1 MAAAKKL
8 EKPLLERSFSN
19 DIDKSHVT
27 DSKHGSHL
35 LKGLLTMY
43 KDGRYSDV
51 TLKIGEKR
59 KVQAHRVVLAS
70 FSPYFEALLGTNW
83 EDGKKDEIEILSLD
97 ESAVGDLI
105 EFAYS
110 GNIDIS
116 KDNVQTLLEA
126 ANYLGVEFVKNS
138 CGDFL
143 KGAID
148 DKTCTG
154 IWQLADVFALEDLRK
169 EAKKYAMRHFADVCK
184 KEEFLSLPF
193 RLLTDL
199 LADEE
204 ICVVIEGLVPCT
216 EEREKIVLQAVF
228 QYIEHD
234 VENRKDCLPRLLP
247 LVRLPTLSE
256 SYLKEV
262 LSHKFVADTCEEIV
276 VKAKKL
282 KDGLPENDSTGEKW
296 VVPREFA
303 KHVLTWGRSF
313 ANGGHVNP
321 ETARHTDKETV
332 EDLDN
337 DIYIKGM
344 ELWIRRWDGRP
355 VLGGLKIVYS
365 GDKVEKFGSDSA
377 QSEHYEFHLEENERI
392 VKVEIRSG
400 WMIDCLTF
408 YSNKRDTDG
417 SSKSY
422 GPYGG
427 DGGSFSSE
435 TPSGSFG
442 YLAGVAAA
450 IVHSEGEEGITRLQ
464 FAWRTYVLPG
474 DQEPMKN
481 RCKVNDIFYDDDSED
496 DDYGD
501 YDDYDDYDE
510 DDDYDDY
517 DDYDDFGDFDDIID
531 PELGVQPYMFEPL
544 A

>member
-19 DIDKSHVT
+19 DIDKSRVT
-27 DSKHGSHL
+27 DSSHGSHL
-35 LKGLLTMY
+35 LKGLLAMY

-83 EDGKKDEIEILSLD
+83 QDGNKDEIEILGLE
-97 ESAVGDLI
+97 ESAVSDLI

-110 GNIDIS
+110 GFIDIS
-116 KDNVQTLLEA
+116 KDNVQALLEA
-126 ANYLGVEFVKNS
+126 ANYLGIEFVKNS
-138 CGDFL
+138 CGAFL
-143 KGAID
+143 KSAID
-148 DKTCTG
+148 DKTCLG
-154 IWQLADVFALEDLRK
+154 IWELADVFALEELRK
-169 EAKKYAMRHFADVCK
+169 EAKKHAVRHFADVCN
-184 KEEFLSLPF
+184 KEEFLFLPYN
-193 RLLTDL
+193 LLTDL

-204 ICVVIEGLVPCT
+204 ICVLIEGLVPCV
-216 EEREKIVLQAVF
+216 EEREKVVLQAVF

-234 VENRKDCLPRLLP
+234 VENRKDYLPKLLA
-247 LVRLPTLSE
+247 LVRLPTLPE

-262 LSHKFVADTCEEIV
+262 LSHKLLADTCEEIV
-276 VKAKKL
+276 VKAQKL
-282 KDGLPENDSTGEKW
+282 KDDPPEKDSANEKW
-296 VVPREFA
+296 AAPREFA
-303 KHVLTWGRSF
+303 KHVFTWGRSF
-313 ANGGHVNP
+313 ANGGHVNT
-321 ETARHTDKETV
+321 ETGHHTDKETV
-332 EDLDN
+332 EDFDKEV
-337 DIYIKGM
+337 YIKGM

-355 VLGGLKIVYS
+355 VLGGLKIVYN

-377 QSEHYEFHLEENERI
+377 QSEHHEFHLEENERI

-400 WMIDCLTF
+400 WMIDSLTF

-417 SSKSY
+417 SPKSY

-427 DGGSFSSE
+427 NGGSSSSE
-435 TPSGSFG
+435 TPLGSFG

-450 IVHSEGEEGITRLQ
+450 IVHSQGEEGITRLQ

-474 DQEPMKN
+474 DPEPLQN
-481 RCKVNDIFYDDDSED
+481 RCKVNDISYDDDS
-496 DDYGD
+496 
-501 YDDYDDYDE
+501 E

-517 DDYDDFGDFDDIID
+517 DDYDEDEYDDYDDYDDYDGYDDFDFMFV